1 MCVCAKSL
9 QLCLILCNPVDYI
22 AHQVPLPMGFSGQ
35 EYWGR
40 LPCLPPGD
48 LPDLGMEL
56 MSLLSPALADG
67 FFITSATW
75 EAQNKCV
82 VYTIICD
89 SMYVMG
95 FPSGTSGKE
104 PACNAGDTR
113 DEGFIPGSGRSPGG
127 RHGNSLQYSCPE
139 TPLDRGVWWATVHII
154 CRKDSETTEAT

>member
-1 MCVCAKSL
+1 
-9 QLCLILCNPVDYI
+9 
-22 AHQVPLPMGFSGQ
+22 MGFSGQ

-104 PACNAGDTR
+104 PACQCRRHKRYGFNPWVGEDPLE
-113 DEGFIPGSGRSPGG
+113 EGMAMHSSIFAQRIQWTEEPGK
-127 RHGNSLQYSCPE
+127 L
-139 TPLDRGVWWATVHII
+139 
-154 CRKDSETTEAT
+154 